1 MKKRLI
7 AAALTMAMAAGM
19 MTGCGGSGKPAESV
33 AATAAADAGNTEAA
47 KAEEAKTEASQ
58 DGAPAAGGTGAL
70 IGRRQHEGRAGGSWI
85 RGGFT
90 VCEQ

>member
-33 AATAAADAGNTEAA
+33 VATAAADA
-47 KAEEAKTEASQ
+47 
-58 DGAPAAGGTGAL
+58 
-70 IGRRQHEGRAGGSWI
+70 
-85 RGGFT
+85 
-90 VCEQ
+90 

>member
-33 AATAAADAGNTEAA
+33 AATAAADAGNTE
-47 KAEEAKTEASQ
+47 
-58 DGAPAAGGTGAL
+58 
-70 IGRRQHEGRAGGSWI
+70 IGRAH
-85 RGGFT
+85 
-90 VCEQ
+90 V